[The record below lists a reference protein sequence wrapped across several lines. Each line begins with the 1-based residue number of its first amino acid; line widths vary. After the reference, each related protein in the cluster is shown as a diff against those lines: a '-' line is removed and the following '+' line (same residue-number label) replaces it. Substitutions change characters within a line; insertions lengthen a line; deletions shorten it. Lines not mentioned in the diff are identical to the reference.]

1 MAMTVIWTGMT
12 VGALVF
18 SLALGNQA
26 ELAPAAL
33 DGASSAVQLGIS
45 MAGVLCL
52 WMGVMEVMQRS
63 GLAEKLARLLKPVLG
78 RLFPDFA
85 SDKGT
90 MDTLAANVSANLL
103 GLGNAA
109 TPLGLETARR
119 MSRRTPGV
127 AGDSLCM
134 LVVCNTASIQL
145 IPTTVAAVR
154 MAAGCEAPFDILPAA
169 WAFWPRRGLRGS
181 GRSEGPMLELVVPG
195 ILAGV
200 ACYGMAK
207 GVDVY
212 DALLVGAGKGLE
224 ILLKILPA
232 LVTLLTVV
240 AMLRAS
246 GGLEVLADVLAPVL
260 GWLGIPPETV
270 GLMLVR
276 PISGSAALGVG
287 SELISTYGP
296 DSTIGRTAAVML
308 GSTETTF
315 YTIAVY
321 FGATGIRKSRY
332 AVPAAL
338 CADAAGFFFAALTV
352 RLFMK

>member
-1 MAMTVIWTGMT
+1 MAMTVIWTWMT

-154 MAAGCEAPFDILPAA
+154 MAAGCEAPFDILPAVWVTSA
-169 WAFWPRRGLRGS
+169 LS
-181 GRSEGPMLELVVPG
+181 VSVG
-195 ILAGV
+195 ILA
-200 ACYGMAK
+200 AK
-207 GVDVY
+207 G
-212 DALLVGAGKGLE
+212 
-224 ILLKILPA
+224 
-232 LVTLLTVV
+232 
-240 AMLRAS
+240 
-246 GGLEVLADVLAPVL
+246 
-260 GWLGIPPETV
+260 
-270 GLMLVR
+270 
-276 PISGSAALGVG
+276 
-287 SELISTYGP
+287 
-296 DSTIGRTAAVML
+296 
-308 GSTETTF
+308 
-315 YTIAVY
+315 
-321 FGATGIRKSRY
+321 
-332 AVPAAL
+332 
-338 CADAAGFFFAALTV
+338 FARV
-352 RLFMK
+352 WKE